1 MITGISK
8 IMPVQ
13 RVLSVSNRNS
23 QLAQDRRK
31 KKEQATSGAQFA
43 QIEKAKQNTN
53 TRNA

>member
-1 MITGISK
+1 MIIGISK

-13 RVLSVSNRNS
+13 KVSISSRNS
-23 QLAQDRRK
+23 QLSQDRRK